1 MSRIAQVVVDELR
14 MLEQQLLD
22 PAMRADTAFLERVL
36 ADDFQ
41 EIGQSGRRYD
51 KPTAIGELAV
61 FPGFDGAR
69 TILGFEAREIQEGV
83 VLAIYTIAE
92 TATQRSSLWRK
103 RGGVWQLVFH
113 QATRPSASSR

>member
-1 MSRIAQVVVDELR
+1 MTKTAGAVADELR

-22 PAMRADTAFLERVL
+22 PAMRADAAFLEQIL

-51 KPTAIGELAV
+51 KPTAMSELAV
-61 FPGFDGAR
+61 APGFDGPR
-69 TILGFEAREIQEGV
+69 TILDFEAREVQEGL
-83 VLAIYTIAE
+83 VLAIYVIAE

-103 RGGVWQLVFH
+103 RGGMWQLVFH